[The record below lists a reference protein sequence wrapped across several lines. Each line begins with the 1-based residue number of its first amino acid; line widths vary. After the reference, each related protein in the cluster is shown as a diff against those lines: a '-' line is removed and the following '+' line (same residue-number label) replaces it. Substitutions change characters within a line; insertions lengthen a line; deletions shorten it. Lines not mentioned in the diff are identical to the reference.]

1 MGKGDHLGEF
11 EELVMLAV
19 AILKDGAYGVAVMD
33 EIKVQTGRNSTI
45 STVHETLIRL
55 EKKGF
60 LKSYTGGA
68 TNVRGGRKKR
78 YFEITA
84 YGKKA
89 LKATRETREQMWQQ
103 VPKLIWQGGGNER

>member
-1 MGKGDHLGEF
+1 MKRLYLGEF

-19 AILKDGAYGVAVMD
+19 AILQGEAYGIAVMD
-33 EIKVQTGRNSTI
+33 EIKEQSGRNSTI

-60 LKSYTGGA
+60 LTSYTGGA
-68 TNVRGGRKKR
+68 TKVRGGRKKR
-78 YFEITA
+78 YFELTA

-89 LKATRETREQMWQQ
+89 INETRELRNNMWQQ
-103 VPKLIWQGGGNER
+103 VPQIIWEGGNI

>member
-1 MGKGDHLGEF
+1 MGKGNYLGEF

-19 AILKDGAYGVAVMD
+19 AILKDQAYGVSVMD
-33 EIKVQTGRNSTI
+33 EIKLQTGRQSTI

-60 LKSYTGGA
+60 LASYTGGA

-78 YFEITA
+78 YFQVTA
-84 YGKKA
+84 LGKKA
-89 LKATRETREQMWQQ
+89 MNATRDVRSKMWQK
-103 VPKLIWQGGGNER
+103 VPKLIWEGGTS

>member
-1 MGKGDHLGEF
+1 MKGLYLGEF
-11 EELVMLAV
+11 EELVMLSV
-19 AILKDGAYGVAVMD
+19 AILHGEAYGIAVMD
-33 EIKVQTGRNSTI
+33 EIKQQTGRSSTI

-60 LKSYTGGA
+60 LESHTGGA

-78 YFEITA
+78 FFEVTA

-89 LKATRETREQMWQQ
+89 INETREQRNRMWQQ
-103 VPKLIWQGGGNER
+103 VPKVIWEGGSL